1 MLFADLD
8 LLDENLDF
16 QAHQWVGVRDGRIA
30 YVGGAAPEE
39 GEAASF
45 GEVYDGR
52 GKLLMPAFYNAHAHA
67 PMTLLRGYAEDLPLQ
82 AWLNDLVFPFEAKIT
97 PEDCYW
103 GTLLSCIEMA
113 RYGCVGFSDMYYHM
127 EEGARAAIDA
137 GVKMNLSDSLLA
149 FDGEGLDEL
158 PVKGNLDR
166 LTRDLQGAADGR
178 IVVDCNV
185 HAEYTSN
192 PRAVADL
199 AAYAKERGLR
209 VQVHVSET
217 RLEHEECKER
227 HGGLTPVRYFESLGL
242 FDCPTTAAHCVWVD
256 DEDIEVLARRGVFV
270 AANPASNMKLGS
282 GFAPVSKMLERGVRV
297 CLGTDGMAS
306 NNNHDMMQDL
316 YLLAL
321 SAKGAACD
329 PTAISPKQAL
339 AAATRTG
346 ALSQGREDCGYVG
359 VGARAD
365 LCVLDVAGPSWTPMT
380 NPLVNVVYAGHGAD
394 VCLTMCD
401 GRVVYR
407 DGQWPLVDAERA
419 KAEVAARTRR
429 IVGEL

>member
-1 MLFADLD
+1 MLFADID
-8 LLDENLDF
+8 LLDEDLDYRTR
-16 QAHQWVGVRDGRIA
+16 QWVGVRDGRIA
-30 YVGGAAPEE
+30 YLGDEAPAGE
-39 GEAASF
+39 EAAAY

-52 GKLLMPAFYNAHAHA
+52 GKLLAPAFYNAHAHA
-67 PMTLLRGYAEDLPLQ
+67 PMTLLRGYAENLPLQ
-82 AWLNDLVFPFEAKIT
+82 AWLNDKVFPFEDRIT

-103 GTLLSCIEMA
+103 GTTLACAEMA
-113 RYGCVGFSDMYYHM
+113 RYGCVSFSDMYYHM
-127 EEGARAAIDA
+127 EEGARAALDA
-137 GVKMNLSDSLLA
+137 GLKMNLSDSLLA
-149 FDGEGLDEL
+149 FNGEGLDEL
-158 PVKGNLDR
+158 PVDAQNRR
-166 LTRDLQGAADGR
+166 LLHDLQGAGDGR
-178 IVVDCNV
+178 IVVDCNI

-199 AAYAKERGLR
+199 AAFAREQGLR

-217 RLEHEECKER
+217 RAEHEECRQR
-227 HGGLTPVRYFESLGL
+227 HGGLTPVRYFDSLGL
-242 FDCPTTAAHCVWVD
+242 FDAPVTAAHCVWVD
-256 DEDIEVLARRGVFV
+256 DEDIDVLAARGVFV

-282 GFAPVSKMLERGVRV
+282 GFAPVPKMLERGVKV

-321 SAKGAACD
+321 LYKGSTND
-329 PTAISPKQAL
+329 PSVVTPKQAL
-339 AAATRTG
+339 AAATRMG
-346 ALSQGREDCGYVG
+346 ALSQGRDDCGYVAI
-359 VGARAD
+359 GAKAD
-365 LCVLDVAGPSWTPMT
+365 LCVFDVSGPSWAPMT

-407 DGQWPLVDAERA
+407 DGAYPTLDVERA
-419 KAEVAARTRR
+419 KAEVNARTQR

>member
-1 MLFADLD
+1 MLFADID
-8 LLDENLDF
+8 LLDKDLDYRTR
-16 QAHQWVGVRDGRIA
+16 QWVGVRDGRIA
-30 YVGGAAPEE
+30 YLGDEAPAGE
-39 GEAASF
+39 EAAAY

-52 GKLLMPAFYNAHAHA
+52 GKLLAPAFYNAHAHA
-67 PMTLLRGYAEDLPLQ
+67 PMTLLRGYAENLPLQ
-82 AWLNDLVFPFEAKIT
+82 AWLNDKVFPFEAKIT

-103 GTLLSCIEMA
+103 GTLLACAEMA
-113 RYGCVGFSDMYYHM
+113 RYGCVSFSDMYYHM
-127 EEGARAAIDA
+127 EEGARAALDA
-137 GVKMNLSDSLLA
+137 GLKMNLSDSLLA
-149 FDGEGLDEL
+149 FNGEGLDEL
-158 PVKGNLDR
+158 PVDAQNRR
-166 LTRDLQGAADGR
+166 LLHDLQGAGDGR
-178 IVVDCNV
+178 IVVDCNI

-199 AAYAKERGLR
+199 VAFAREQGLR

-217 RLEHEECKER
+217 RAEHEECRQR
-227 HGGLTPVRYFESLGL
+227 HGGLTPVRYFDSLGL
-242 FDCPTTAAHCVWVD
+242 FDVPVTAAHCVWVD
-256 DEDIEVLARRGVFV
+256 DEDVDVLAARGVFV

-282 GFAPVSKMLERGVRV
+282 GFAPVPKMLERGVKV

-321 SAKGAACD
+321 LYKGSTND
-329 PTAISPKQAL
+329 PSVVTPKQAL
-339 AAATRTG
+339 AAATRMG
-346 ALSQGREDCGYVG
+346 ALSQGRDDCGYVAI
-359 VGARAD
+359 GAKAD
-365 LCVLDVAGPSWTPMT
+365 LCVFDVSGPSWAPMT

-407 DGQWPLVDAERA
+407 DGAYPTLDVERA
-419 KAEVAARTRR
+419 KAEVNARTQR

>member
-1 MLFADLD
+1 MLFADID
-8 LLDENLDF
+8 LLDEDLDYRTR
-16 QAHQWVGVRDGRIA
+16 QWVGVRDGRIA
-30 YVGGAAPEE
+30 YLGDEAPAGE
-39 GEAASF
+39 EAAAY

-52 GKLLMPAFYNAHAHA
+52 GKLLVPAFYNAHAHA
-67 PMTLLRGYAEDLPLQ
+67 PMTLLRGYAENLPLQ
-82 AWLNDLVFPFEAKIT
+82 AWLNDKVFPFEDRIT

-103 GTLLSCIEMA
+103 GTTLACAEMA
-113 RYGCVGFSDMYYHM
+113 RYGCVSFSDMYYHM
-127 EEGARAAIDA
+127 EEGARAALDA
-137 GVKMNLSDSLLA
+137 GLKMNLSDSLLA
-149 FDGEGLDEL
+149 FNGEGLDEL
-158 PVKGNLDR
+158 PVDAQNRR
-166 LTRDLQGAADGR
+166 LLHDLQGAGDGR
-178 IVVDCNV
+178 IVVDCNI

-199 AAYAKERGLR
+199 AAFAREQGLR

-217 RLEHEECKER
+217 RAEHEECRQR
-227 HGGLTPVRYFESLGL
+227 HGGLTPVRYFDSLGL
-242 FDCPTTAAHCVWVD
+242 FDAPVTAAHCVWVD
-256 DEDIEVLARRGVFV
+256 DEDIDVLAARGVFV

-282 GFAPVSKMLERGVRV
+282 GFAPVPKMLERGVKV

-321 SAKGAACD
+321 LYKGSTND
-329 PTAISPKQAL
+329 PSVVTPKQAL
-339 AAATRTG
+339 AAATRMG
-346 ALSQGREDCGYVG
+346 ALSQGRDDCGYVAI
-359 VGARAD
+359 GAKAD
-365 LCVLDVAGPSWTPMT
+365 LCVFDVSGPSWAPMT

-407 DGQWPLVDAERA
+407 DGAYPTLDVERA
-419 KAEVAARTRR
+419 KAEVNARTQR

>member
-1 MLFADLD
+1 MLFADID

-16 QAHQWVGVRDGRIA
+16 RAHQWVGVRDGHIA

-158 PVKGNLDR
+158 SVKGSLDR